1 MYWILDSD
9 KRPVQTSDVL
19 EWGRFYE
26 TQDRI
31 VARSKIGDVQ
41 ISTVFLGIDHSWD
54 NGTPVLFET
63 MVFGG
68 NHDQYQE
75 RCSTWKQAEDMHERA
90 CALVRG
96 VSG

>member
-1 MYWILDSD
+1 
-9 KRPVQTSDVL
+9 
-19 EWGRFYE
+19 
-26 TQDRI
+26 

-54 NGTPVLFET
+54 NGPPVLFET